1 MREKDAPGAGEVRV
15 DVELS
20 LVGGDLN
27 VELEEIGVRAELRRS
42 LSNQISGSVVHPNS
56 AE

>member
-27 VELEEIGVRAELRRS
+27 VELKEIGVRAELRRS
-42 LSNQISGSVVHPNS
+42 LSNQISGSLVHSNS